1 MVILSATA
9 PLVSYHGNCYNSSK
23 FHSLKYMLPAILIDN
38 NILKS
43 PALNLIM
50 STNPFQ
56 IYCLKKKNNKTIGL
70 IVFLYSVIMLVWSP
84 SSMPADGNN
93 EVLTLNNKIFC
104 EDFTYWKISFFM
116 PGKEFGDS
124 EQPSN
129 QS

>member
-1 MVILSATA
+1 
-9 PLVSYHGNCYNSSK
+9 
-23 FHSLKYMLPAILIDN
+23 MLPAILIDN

-56 IYCLKKKNNKTIGL
+56 IYCLKKKYNKTIGL

-124 EQPSN
+124 ESPVTRINHAIYRVTPAGSSRALVHTLCHKP
-129 QS
+129 QST